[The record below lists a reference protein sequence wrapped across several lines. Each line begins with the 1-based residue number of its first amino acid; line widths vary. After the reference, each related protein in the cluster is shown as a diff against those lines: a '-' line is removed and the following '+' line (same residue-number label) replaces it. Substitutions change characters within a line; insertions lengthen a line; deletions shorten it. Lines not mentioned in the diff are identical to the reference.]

1 MEEKQTLEEKTKMV
15 TSEKSKVP
23 TASSIFLKATLLSI
37 LFAGAMLLITA
48 LGVLGYGYYKIDQ
61 FAKKSGTTVSD
72 LKTLIE
78 TGLQKTPE
86 NINGYKTIL
95 LLGVD
100 TVANKPNSPQ
110 LTDTILLLSLNVNTG
125 KINTVSL
132 PRDLWS
138 TDYKTRINA
147 LYEYGKE
154 KYPER
159 PEQFTEEVVQDLTGL
174 EINHTITLSL
184 DTVAEIVDILGGIDV
199 TVAEGFTDTEFPR
212 DDVNIQTAKT
222 HEELYE
228 TVTFETG
235 TQHMDGNTT
244 LKYIRSRKSANL
256 DQGTDIA
263 RAQRQQQ
270 VISAVFEKLLS
281 SSTIRN
287 TTILSDLYLLYDET
301 FEAQFPKLEA
311 LSTANYLL
319 PYKDQIEFTS
329 HTLSIYP
336 EDPNGVI
343 TNPPVS
349 KYSGQ
354 WVYEIRNLESF
365 KTEINELLQSTQN

>member
-1 MEEKQTLEEKTKMV
+1 
-15 TSEKSKVP
+15 
-23 TASSIFLKATLLSI
+23 
-37 LFAGAMLLITA
+37 
-48 LGVLGYGYYKIDQ
+48 
-61 FAKKSGTTVSD
+61 
-72 LKTLIE
+72 
-78 TGLQKTPE
+78 
-86 NINGYKTIL
+86 
-95 LLGVD
+95 
-100 TVANKPNSPQ
+100 
-110 LTDTILLLSLNVNTG
+110 
-125 KINTVSL
+125 
-132 PRDLWS
+132 
-138 TDYKTRINA
+138 
-147 LYEYGKE
+147 
-154 KYPER
+154 
-159 PEQFTEEVVQDLTGL
+159 
-174 EINHTITLSL
+174 
-184 DTVAEIVDILGGIDV
+184 
-199 TVAEGFTDTEFPR
+199 
-212 DDVNIQTAKT
+212 
-222 HEELYE
+222 
-228 TVTFETG
+228 
-235 TQHMDGNTT
+235 MDGNTT

-343 TNPPVS
+343 TNPPVN